1 MSSNR
6 WDGIERPYDEKD
18 VLSLRGSKKI
28 EYTLAND
35 GANKLWDLLHEE
47 DAVRCLGALTGNQ
60 AVQQVKAGLKAIYL
74 SGWQV
79 AADANLAGDMYPDQS
94 LYPANSVPAVV
105 KKINKAFQRADQ
117 LENVEGEVVHDYYA
131 PIVADAEAGFG
142 GPLNAYE
149 LMTGMIDA
157 GAAGVHFEDQLASEK
172 KCGHMGGKVLV
183 PTKQFVKTPINGTK
197 NVILVSSAKGGVG
210 KSTVAVNLAFALQNL
225 GLKIGILDADVYGP
239 SLPKLINLNEK
250 PKSEDG
256 KAMMPLEKYDAQ
268 CMAMGF
274 LVDEQ
279 TPMIWRG
286 PMVISAI
293 KTMTQSV
300 LWKDRD
306 IIIVDMPPGTG
317 DTQLTF
323 AQQVKVNGAII
334 VSTPQDLALLDVKR
348 GIQMFDKTGVKILGL
363 IDNMSYFK
371 GDDGKDYK
379 IFGESGVEKTAKEF
393 NKKFLGS
400 LPIHQDLRSSAD
412 KGEPLT
418 HSNPDHEVSKLFKNI
433 AEKIKQSF
441 H

>member
-1 MSSNR
+1 MSQK
-6 WDGIERPYDEKD
+6 P
-18 VLSLRGSKKI
+18 
-28 EYTLAND
+28 
-35 GANKLWDLLHEE
+35 
-47 DAVRCLGALTGNQ
+47 
-60 AVQQVKAGLKAIYL
+60 
-74 SGWQV
+74 
-79 AADANLAGDMYPDQS
+79 P
-94 LYPANSVPAVV
+94 P
-105 KKINKAFQRADQ
+105 
-117 LENVEGEVVHDYYA
+117 
-131 PIVADAEAGFG
+131 
-142 GPLNAYE
+142 
-149 LMTGMIDA
+149 
-157 GAAGVHFEDQLASEK
+157 
-172 KCGHMGGKVLV
+172 
-183 PTKQFVKTPINGTK
+183 KQFVKNPVNGTK
-197 NVILVSSAKGGVG
+197 FVVLVSSAKGGVG

-256 KAMMPLEKYDAQ
+256 KAIIPLEKYDAQ
-268 CMAMGF
+268 CMSMGF
-274 LVDEQ
+274 LVDEE

-306 IIIVDMPPGTG
+306 VIIVDMPPGTG

-323 AQQVKVNGAII
+323 AQQVKVDGAII

-379 IFGESGVEKTAKEF
+379 IFGESGVERTAKEF
-393 NKKFLGS
+393 NKEFLGY
-400 LPIHQDLRSSAD
+400 LPIHQDLRISAD

-418 HSNPDHEVSKLFKNI
+418 RSDPNHEVSKLFEGI
-433 AEKIKQSF
+433 AEKIKRSF